1 VSRQERYAPCGMP
14 SPFAEYFPALRP
26 GFSFLDNAAGAQVPS
41 HAIEAITRF
50 LSEGSCNV
58 GQPYPASR
66 TATEIKAQARAATAG
81 FLHCKPEE
89 VMLGTSATAL
99 TFQLARAFSRLFQPG
114 DEIVISE
121 LEHES
126 NAGPWRSLEA
136 QGVRVKVW
144 SAHWPEGRLEPAELR
159 PLLTSRTRLVAVTAA
174 ANSVGTTPDVAA
186 AAELAHSVGAWVIV
200 DAVHFSPH
208 HLPDVQAWGA
218 DFAVFSPY
226 KVFGPHLGCMYVR
239 QELLPQLPSDR
250 LWFVPE
256 DSPQKF
262 EPGTANH
269 EGLAG
274 WLGTM
279 RYVHEVLG
287 GGQPGRAG
295 LEQAWRRIESLERP
309 LLESALERLL
319 AHPRVKLYG
328 SRQPQGRVAT
338 FCFNVQGMAP
348 RTVAEHLG
356 QHGVA
361 VAAGHYYATLP
372 AQALGLMPEG
382 SVRASLLHYNTAEDV
397 DRLLAGLDALPSN

>member
-1 VSRQERYAPCGMP
+1 MP
-14 SPFAEYFPALRP
+14 SPFAEYFPALRS

-50 LSEGSCNV
+50 LSQGSCNV

-66 TATEIKAQARAATAG
+66 AATELKAQARAATAD

-99 TFQLARAFSRLFQPG
+99 TFQLARAFSRIFQPG
-114 DEIVISE
+114 DEVVISE

-126 NAGPWRSLEA
+126 NASPWRSLET
-136 QGVRVKVW
+136 QGVHIKVW
-144 SAHWPEGRLEPAELR
+144 KARWPQGQLEPSELR
-159 PLLTSRTRLVAVTAA
+159 PLLSPRTRLVAVTAA
-174 ANSVGTTPDVAA
+174 SNSVGSTPNIAA
-186 AAELAHSVGAWVIV
+186 VSELARTVGAWVIV
-200 DAVHFSPH
+200 DAVHSSPH
-208 HLPDVQAWGA
+208 HLPDVKAWGA

-239 QELLPQLPSDR
+239 QELLPRLPADR

-274 WLGTM
+274 WLGTL
-279 RYVHEVLG
+279 RYIREVLG
-287 GGQPGRAG
+287 DGTTGRQG

-309 LLESALERLL
+309 LLETTLERLL
-319 AHPRVKLYG
+319 KHPRVTLYG
-328 SRQPQGRVAT
+328 PREPQGRVAT
-338 FCFNVQGMAP
+338 FCFNVPGLSP
-348 RTVAEHLG
+348 RAVAEHLA
-356 QHGVA
+356 QNGVA
-361 VAAGHYYATLP
+361 VAAGHYYATLA
-372 AQALGLMPEG
+372 AQALGIMPEG
-382 SVRASLLHYNTAEDV
+382 AVRASLLHYNTSEDI
-397 DRLLAGLDALPSN
+397 DRLVSALDTLP